1 MCDEAALFL
10 GFDLAVLILAA
21 VLAWARVLRCSVGRP
36 QRKAGGGN
44 G

>member
-1 MCDEAALFL
+1 MAEAIVFL
-10 GFDLAVLILAA
+10 GFILAVLILLA
-21 VLAWARVLRCSVGRP
+21 VLAWARVFRCSVGRP

>member
-1 MCDEAALFL
+1 MSEAIVFL
-10 GFDLAVLILAA
+10 GFILAVLILAA

-36 QRKAGGGN
+36 QRKTGGGN